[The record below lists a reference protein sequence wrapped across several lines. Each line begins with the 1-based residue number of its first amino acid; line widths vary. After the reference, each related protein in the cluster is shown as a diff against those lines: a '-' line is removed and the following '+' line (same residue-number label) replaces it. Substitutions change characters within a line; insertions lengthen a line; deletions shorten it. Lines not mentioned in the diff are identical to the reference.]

1 MTDAHEA
8 LATIR
13 AGFCLSPERVYLDG
27 NSLGALHNIVR
38 RRVDTVV
45 NEQWGKDLIAGWND
59 HDWINQPST
68 VGNRIGQLVGAD
80 PGEVLCCDNL
90 SINLFKC
97 LTAALELNAPR
108 TRIITEA
115 GHFPTDNYMAEG
127 VAQLLGPERCQVEAV
142 PVEALSTL
150 DFSDVAALSLSHVN
164 FRSGTLRDLPGITA
178 RAQAAGALVIW
189 DLAHSAGVL
198 ETALNRHNVDL
209 AVGCT
214 YKFLNGGPG
223 SPGFLYIA
231 KRHQRAS
238 NPLPGWM
245 GHADRFAFEP
255 SYRPAPGISRFL
267 TGTQS
272 VIAMAAAEA
281 ALSIFDSTDIAT
293 LRQQSLMLTQYLMDE
308 LANHPVTRD
317 SQCLTPYPAHER
329 GSQVSLRLDEGFPVS
344 QALIDR
350 GVIVDFREP
359 DIIRFGIAP
368 LYNQRSDIDLAVA
381 TLADILRSGI
391 YREQRFSTRGTVT

>member
-45 NEQWGKDLIAGWND
+45 GEQWGKDLIAGWND

-127 VAQLLGPERCQVEAV
+127 VTQLLGPERCQVEAF

-150 DFSDVAALSLSHVN
+150 DFNDVAALSLSHVN
-164 FRSGTLRDLPGITA
+164 FRSGTLRDLPNITA

-198 ETALNRHNVDL
+198 ETALNRHNVDM

-231 KRHQRAS
+231 KRHQHAS

-281 ALSIFDSTDIAT
+281 ALSIFESTDIAT
-293 LRQQSLMLTQYLMDE
+293 LRQHSLMLTQYLMDQ

-317 SQCLTPYPAHER
+317 IQCLTPYPAHER
-329 GSQVSLRLDEGFPVS
+329 GSQVSLRLEEGFPVS

-368 LYNQRSDIDLAVA
+368 LYNQLSDIDRAVT
-381 TLADILRSGI
+381 TLADILKSGI
-391 YREQRFSTRGTVT
+391 YREERFSKRGTVT

>member
-38 RRVDTVV
+38 RRVDTVIG
-45 NEQWGKDLIAGWND
+45 EQWGKDLIAGWND

-127 VAQLLGPERCQVEAV
+127 VTQLLGPERCQVEAV

-150 DFSDVAALSLSHVN
+150 DFNDVAALSLSHVN
-164 FRSGTLRDLPGITA
+164 FRSGTLRDLPNITA

-198 ETALNRHNVDL
+198 ETALNRHNVDM

-231 KRHQRAS
+231 KRHQHAS

-281 ALSIFDSTDIAT
+281 ALSIFESTDIAT
-293 LRQQSLMLTQYLMDE
+293 LRQHSLMLTQYLMDQ

-317 SQCLTPYPAHER
+317 IQCLTPYPAHER
-329 GSQVSLRLDEGFPVS
+329 GSQVSLRLEEGFPVS

-368 LYNQRSDIDLAVA
+368 LYNQLSDIDRAVT
-381 TLADILRSGI
+381 TLADILKSGI
-391 YREQRFSTRGTVT
+391 YREERFSKRGTVT

>member
-1 MTDAHEA
+1 
-8 LATIR
+8 
-13 AGFCLSPERVYLDG
+13 
-27 NSLGALHNIVR
+27 
-38 RRVDTVV
+38 
-45 NEQWGKDLIAGWND
+45 
-59 HDWINQPST
+59 
-68 VGNRIGQLVGAD
+68 
-80 PGEVLCCDNL
+80 
-90 SINLFKC
+90 
-97 LTAALELNAPR
+97 
-108 TRIITEA
+108 
-115 GHFPTDNYMAEG
+115 
-127 VAQLLGPERCQVEAV
+127 
-142 PVEALSTL
+142 VEALSTL
-150 DFSDVAALSLSHVN
+150 DFSDVAAVSLSHVN
-164 FRSGTLRDLPGITA
+164 FRTGTLRDLPGITA

-189 DLAHSAGVL
+189 DLAHSAGVV
-198 ETALNRHNVDL
+198 ETALNRHNADM

-231 KRHQRAS
+231 KRHQGAS

-281 ALSIFDSTDIAT
+281 ALSIFESTAITT
-293 LRQQSLMLTQYLMDE
+293 LRQHSLMLTQYLMDQ
-308 LANHPVTRD
+308 LANHPVTSD
-317 SQCLTPYPAHER
+317 IHCLTPYQAHER
-329 GSQVSLRLDEGFPVS
+329 GSQVSLRLEDGFPIS

-368 LYNQRSDIDLAVA
+368 LYNQRSDIDVAVA

-391 YREQRFSTRGTVT
+391 YREERFSKRGTVT